1 MGQRAGVFLG
11 GGRGGVVDEGGGG
24 LEPEAAGCG
33 CDGGV
38 GEFGGWGLEGGGL
51 TGWVGGGGGGIGEGR
66 RRVKARVGMVLR
78 VVGSGIE

>member
-51 TGWVGGGGGGIGEGR
+51 TGWVWGGGIGEGR
-66 RRVKARVGMVLR
+66 RRVEARVGMVLR